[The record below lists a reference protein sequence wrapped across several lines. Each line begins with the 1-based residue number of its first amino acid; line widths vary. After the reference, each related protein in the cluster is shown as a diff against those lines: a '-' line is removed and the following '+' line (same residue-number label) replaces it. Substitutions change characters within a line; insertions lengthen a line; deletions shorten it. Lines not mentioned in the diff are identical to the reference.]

1 MNTTQSKLGE
11 GQRSSQGVRIIWAI
25 ATKDIVDALRNKTTL
40 SIMVGVAF
48 MMLLGMALPLLLGLK
63 DIPTAVVY
71 DPGQST
77 LIKALTARD
86 EFRLRL
92 VESQEEIERVLTS
105 SPNAALGLVIPA
117 EYRQA
122 AGSGGAVEIQG
133 YYAHWADSARV
144 ASLATLFEGKLG
156 EASWQTVHINTEG
169 HVVYP
174 AYDGSGQLTMFSLST
189 SIILMMMG
197 FSLVPLLMVEEKET
211 HTFDA
216 LLVSPASLSQV
227 VIGKAIAGSVY
238 CLVAAAV
245 VFAFNAKL
253 IVHWEVVILA
263 ALLGAAFAVAVG
275 LLMGAL
281 FDTPATLGLWTG
293 LLAIVLVV
301 PTVFGF
307 LTNAKVPAIVQ
318 TVIPWIPSVALSKLL
333 TLSMAGNFPAAALW
347 TNTVALLG
355 AALIVYVIV
364 VWRVRRADR

>member
-11 GQRSSQGVRIIWAI
+11 GQRASQGARIIWAV
-25 ATKDIVDALRNKTTL
+25 AAKDIVDALRNKTTF
-40 SIMVGVAF
+40 SIMVGVAL

-92 VESQEEIERVLTS
+92 VESQEEMESVLTS
-105 SPNAALGLVIPA
+105 SPNAALGLIIPP

-144 ASLATLFEGKLG
+144 ASLATLFEEKLG
-156 EASWQTVHINTEG
+156 EASWQTVHVNTEG
-169 HVVYP
+169 HIIYP
-174 AYDGSGQLTMFSLST
+174 AYDSSGQLSMLSLST
-189 SIILMMMG
+189 SIILVTMG

-216 LLVSPASLSQV
+216 LLVSPASLGQV

-238 CLVAAAV
+238 CLAAAAV

-281 FDTPATLGLWTG
+281 FDNPATLGLWTG
-293 LLAIVLVV
+293 LLAIVLIV
-301 PTVFGF
+301 PTILGF
-307 LTNAKVPAIVQ
+307 LSGAKLPAIVQ
-318 TVIPWIPSVALSKLL
+318 TVVPWIPSVALSKLF

-355 AALIVYVIV
+355 AALIVYVLV